1 MAHSLKAAQV
11 FYLCMQ
17 IQPFPVKTIQIF
29 CPFLLKDV
37 LRCYFY
43 KLSTWFWNFKLCYNK
58 AYDVFPENYIYMHFT
73 EESMFCIVDYPTM
86 DLPQWTVEM
95 DHTAGTVL
103 WIIFAL
109 HLQMVSP
116 CLEFTQRKIFNMFK
130 KKYLRHG
137 YSVSLKFTQWWL
149 PFLES
154 PKQSII

>member
-1 MAHSLKAAQV
+1 MKCFSRKLH
-11 FYLCMQ
+11 FTC
-17 IQPFPVKTIQIF
+17 I
-29 CPFLLKDV
+29 LLK
-37 LRCYFY
+37 
-43 KLSTWFWNFKLCYNK
+43 
-58 AYDVFPENYIYMHFT
+58 
-73 EESMFCIVDYPTM
+73 SMFCIVDYPTM

-154 PKQSII
+154 PKQSIIQREKIWGMNIWSVLNLPPDNEGEKTKANVFCIPQYDN